1 MNQICSCLT
10 MKMFSVTTGVLCSP
24 NECAQSSRPDL
35 SQIDALKIAQARE
48 RFRLRAYMGWSSLQ
62 HSLQTNSTELA
73 TACYF
78 HTQ

>member
-1 MNQICSCLT
+1 MNQVCSRQT
-10 MKMFSVTTGVLCSP
+10 MKIVSVTTGVLCSP

-48 RFRLRAYMGWSSLQ
+48 RLRAYMGWSSLQ